1 MIGTVMRLFP
11 VSAFERQD
19 SSSGKV
25 MRLSLKDETGE
36 ISVVAWNEK
45 VDEIQAIL
53 KENEGL
59 QIVNAKVKKTMG
71 QELEV
76 HVDSGTF
83 VDAFARDDEFLNVSC
98 LTEGLA
104 HVNVEG
110 EVVTRPLVRE
120 VKTYKQ
126 ETVRVASFELMDTT
140 GKIWISAW
148 GKHAGIADTLKLGD
162 KVVLKNAYVR
172 KGFGDQLELSTR
184 DAASLTLA
192 H

>member
-1 MIGTVMRLFP
+1 V
-11 VSAFERQD
+11 
-19 SSSGKV
+19 
-25 MRLSLKDETGE
+25 
-36 ISVVAWNEK
+36 
-45 VDEIQAIL
+45 
-53 KENEGL
+53 
-59 QIVNAKVKKTMG
+59 
-71 QELEV
+71 
-76 HVDSGTF
+76 
-83 VDAFARDDEFLNVSC
+83 RDDEFLNVSC

-184 DAASLTLA
+184 DAASLTFA

>member
-1 MIGTVMRLFP
+1 VLFR
-11 VSAFERQD
+11 S
-19 SSSGKV
+19 
-25 MRLSLKDETGE
+25 
-36 ISVVAWNEK
+36 
-45 VDEIQAIL
+45 
-53 KENEGL
+53 
-59 QIVNAKVKKTMG
+59 
-71 QELEV
+71 
-76 HVDSGTF
+76 
-83 VDAFARDDEFLNVSC
+83 
-98 LTEGLA
+98 
-104 HVNVEG
+104 NVEG

-184 DAASLTLA
+184 DAASLTFA